1 MKNLN
6 RDCYQNDT
14 KGGLSTDCNNEI
26 QQQINQAWEEYK
38 QAKAE
43 RIKREIALAW
53 KEYEELSKCEEYNEE
68 CDSESNEFEYK
79 KNKKRAERR
88 RARECA
94 KNRTIKNAKVA
105 GENLTKRAEKDRK
118 NLIYH
123 NFYIYEDKGLIYHI
137 NGKAKSC
144 CAKADALAKRA
155 KKLQH

>member
-14 KGGLSTDCNNEI
+14 RGGLSITCDNEI
-26 QQQINQAWEEYK
+26 QQQINQAWEEYE

-53 KEYEELSKCEEYNEE
+53 KEYEKLFKCEEYNEE
-68 CDSESNEFEYK
+68 YDSESNEFEYK

-88 RARECA
+88 RARENA

-118 NLIYH
+118 NRIYH
-123 NFYIYEDKGLIYHI
+123 NFYKYEGEGLIYHI

-144 CAKADALAKRA
+144 RAKADALIKKA
-155 KKLQH
+155 KKLQP